1 MLSSATMPASPK
13 NLSLA
18 KLSLDS
24 LLAQIGIFLKAC
36 PKVTLEWSL
45 RVGAGTMSD
54 GDRMTCWV
62 EKSEEAE
69 SQESLESF
77 ASVAQLLKAIAAPPS
92 VQTIQETQSPIS
104 VRQGISVALTDHGT
118 EHGIEWRL
126 YLHTREPNATDRYRS
141 WRWRSVASGSDSG
154 SDSEQTAV
162 QTDHYGFYFL
172 PATPTGETPV
182 ELVHPLF
189 VDAVQQLVQH
199 ERLRSMSG
207 FWLRH
212 RGDQV
217 LQVDLIYPWY
227 PRVSEFDSTLRSL
240 VTAIGGSDAWI
251 ATYADYPLRH
261 IAFNGKDRGP
271 GFTLYFSAPMDI
283 GSNMGWPHTL
293 QTLKERVCTHSQKI
307 QQHMEQTLFSRL
319 PARTTGLAK
328 TTDPRISV
336 GKFYDT
342 QHIDLWRQV
351 LGHKMHYHFGL
362 FEDCQQ
368 LPHEDD
374 AIDAAFNR
382 AVSELY
388 PFIPRGSRVY
398 DIGCGWGGPALQL
411 QVERGCQVEGITIS
425 KTQAQYCTAQGLQVR
440 HENVEETLPPGYFD
454 CMIMMESL
462 CHIQNKLRL
471 LKSLRLFGKK
481 LVIRAH
487 CQDRHPTSRNFGGTM
502 LMNSSPQL
510 RSLVEQ
516 AGWNIVHWQ
525 NRRLESMPSV
535 LVWQRRLRS
544 IPPSDDRHLE
554 TLRDFCNRV
563 VTHWDKWGESNPLIE
578 LVAE

>member
-1 MLSSATMPASPK
+1 MMLSSATMSASPT
-13 NLSLA
+13 

-62 EKSEEAE
+62 EGSPKGSPKEC
-69 SQESLESF
+69 F
-77 ASVAQLLKAIAAPPS
+77 TSVTQLLKAIAAPPS
-92 VQTIQETQSPIS
+92 VQTIQATQSPIS
-104 VRQGISVALTDHGT
+104 VRQGISVALL

-126 YLHTREPNATDRYRS
+126 YLHTREPNATDRYQS
-141 WRWRSVASGSDSG
+141 WRWRSVASE
-154 SDSEQTAV
+154 SESERAVV
-162 QTDHYGFYFL
+162 QTDRYEFHFL
-172 PATPTGETPV
+172 PATPAGETPV
-182 ELVHPLF
+182 ELVHPF
-189 VDAVQQLVQH
+189 FIDAVQQLVQH

-227 PRVSEFDSTLRSL
+227 PQMAEFGSTLRSL
-240 VTAIGGSDAWI
+240 VTALGGSDAWI
-251 ATYADYPLRH
+251 TTYADYPIRH
-261 IAFNGKDRGP
+261 IAFNGKDREP
-271 GFTLYFSAPMDI
+271 GFTLYFSAPMDM
-283 GSNMGWPHTL
+283 GSKMGWPSTL
-293 QTLKERVCTHSQKI
+293 QALKERVCDRSQKI

-328 TTDPRISV
+328 TTDTRISV
-336 GKFYDT
+336 GRFYDT
-342 QHIDLWRQV
+342 QRIDLWRQV

-362 FEDCQQ
+362 FEDCHQ
-368 LPHEDD
+368 LPDRKDAINEA
-374 AIDAAFNR
+374 AIDAAFDR

-411 QVERGCQVEGITIS
+411 RTERGCQVEGITIS
-425 KTQAQYCTAQGLQVR
+425 QTQAQYCTAQGLQMR

-462 CHIQNKLRL
+462 CHIQDKLRL
-471 LKSLRLFGKK
+471 LKILRLFSKK

-502 LMNSSPQL
+502 LMNSSSQL
-510 RSLVEQ
+510 RSLIEQ
-516 AGWNIVHWQ
+516 AGWDIVHWQ
-525 NRRLESMPSV
+525 NRRPESMPSV
-535 LVWQRRLRS
+535 LVWQRRLKL

-554 TLRDFCNRV
+554 TLRDFCDRV
-563 VTHWDKWGESNPLIE
+563 VTHWQEWGESNPLIE

>member
-1 MLSSATMPASPK
+1 MLSSATISASPK
-13 NLSLA
+13 

-54 GDRMTCWV
+54 SDRMTCWV
-62 EKSEEAE
+62 EGSPK
-69 SQESLESF
+69 ESF
-77 ASVAQLLKAIAAPPS
+77 ASVAQLLKAIAAPLS
-92 VQTIQETQSPIS
+92 VQTIQATQSPIS
-104 VRQGISVALTDHGT
+104 VRQGISVALL

-126 YLHTREPNATDRYRS
+126 YLHTREPNATDRYQS
-141 WRWRSVASGSDSG
+141 WRWRSVDASSSAA
-154 SDSEQTAV
+154 QAAV
-162 QTDHYGFYFL
+162 QTDRYEFHFL
-172 PATPTGETPV
+172 PATPAGKTPV
-182 ELVHPLF
+182 ELVNPIF
-189 VDAVQQLVQH
+189 ADATQTLVQH

-217 LQVDLIYPWY
+217 LQMDLIYPWY

-251 ATYADYPLRH
+251 TTYADYPIRH
-261 IAFNGKDRGP
+261 IAFNGKDREP
-271 GFTLYFSAPMDI
+271 GFTLYFSAPMGM
-283 GSNMGWPHTL
+283 GSKMGSKMGWPATL
-293 QTLKERVCTHSQKI
+293 QTLKERVCDRSQKI
-307 QQHMEQTLFSRL
+307 QQHMEQTLFSKL
-319 PARTTGLAK
+319 PARTTELAK
-328 TTDPRISV
+328 TTDAQISV

-342 QHIDLWRQV
+342 QRIDLWRRV

-362 FEDCQQ
+362 FEGLFEDCHR
-368 LPHEDD
+368 LPGEENV
-374 AIDAAFNR
+374 IDAAFDR

-388 PFIPRGSRVY
+388 PFIAKGSRVY

-411 QVERGCQVEGITIS
+411 KAERGCQVEGITVS
-425 KTQAQYCTAQGLQVR
+425 QTQAQYCTARGLQVR
-440 HENVEETLPPGYFD
+440 HGNVEETLPPGYFD
-454 CMIMMESL
+454 CVLMMESL
-462 CHIQNKLRL
+462 CHVQDKLRL
-471 LKSLRLFGKK
+471 LKRLRLFGKK

-502 LMNSSPQL
+502 LMTSSPQL

-516 AGWNIVHWQ
+516 AGWTIVHWQ

-535 LVWQRRLRS
+535 LVWQRRLQS

-554 TLRDFCNRV
+554 TLRDFCDRV
-563 VTHWDKWGESNPLIE
+563 VTQWDEWGESNPLIE

>member
-1 MLSSATMPASPK
+1 MSASPT
-13 NLSLA
+13 

-24 LLAQIGIFLKAC
+24 LLAKIGMFLKAC

-62 EKSEEAE
+62 EKSSKGSPE
-69 SQESLESF
+69 ESF
-77 ASVAQLLKAIAAPPS
+77 ARVSQLLQAIAAPPS
-92 VQTIQETQSPIS
+92 VQTIQATQSPIS
-104 VRQGISVALTDHGT
+104 VRQGISVALL

-126 YLHTREPNATDRYRS
+126 YLHTREPNATDCYQS

-154 SDSEQTAV
+154 LDSGSDSGQPAV
-162 QTDHYGFYFL
+162 QADHYGFYFL

-189 VDAVQQLVQH
+189 VDAAGQLVQH

-227 PRVSEFDSTLRSL
+227 PRVSEFDSVLRSL
-240 VTAIGGSDAWI
+240 VIAIGGSDTWI
-251 ATYADYPLRH
+251 TTYADYPLRH
-261 IAFNGKDRGP
+261 IAFNGKDREP
-271 GFTLYFSAPMDI
+271 GFTLYFSAPMDM
-283 GSNMGWPHTL
+283 GSKIGWPSTL
-293 QTLKERVCTHSQKI
+293 HALKERVCAHSQKI
-307 QQHMEQTLFSRL
+307 QHHMEQTLFSRL
-319 PARTTGLAK
+319 PAKTTPARTTGLTK
-328 TTDPRISV
+328 TTNARISV

-342 QHIDLWRQV
+342 QRIDLWRQV
-351 LGHKMHYHFGL
+351 LGNKMHYHFGL
-362 FEDCQQ
+362 FEHSHQ
-368 LPHEDD
+368 LPDRKDAMDEA
-374 AIDAAFNR
+374 AIDAAFDR

-425 KTQAQYCTAQGLQVR
+425 RTQAQYCTAQGLQVR
-440 HENVEETLPPGYFD
+440 HGNVEETLPPGYFD

-462 CHIQNKLRL
+462 CHVQDKLRL

-502 LMNSSPQL
+502 LMNSSLQL

-516 AGWNIVHWQ
+516 AGWTIVHWQ

-535 LVWQRRLRS
+535 LVWQRRLQS

-563 VTHWDKWGESNPLIE
+563 VAHWDEWSESNPLIE
-578 LVAE
+578 IVAE

>member
-1 MLSSATMPASPK
+1 
-13 NLSLA
+13 
-18 KLSLDS
+18 
-24 LLAQIGIFLKAC
+24 
-36 PKVTLEWSL
+36 
-45 RVGAGTMSD
+45 
-54 GDRMTCWV
+54 
-62 EKSEEAE
+62 
-69 SQESLESF
+69 
-77 ASVAQLLKAIAAPPS
+77 IAAPPS
-92 VQTIQETQSPIS
+92 VQSIQATQSPIS
-104 VRQGISVALTDHGT
+104 VRQGISVALL
-118 EHGIEWRL
+118 EHGVEWRL

-141 WRWRSVASGSDSG
+141 WRWRSVAPGSDSG
-154 SDSEQTAV
+154 PDPEQAV
-162 QTDHYGFYFL
+162 VQVDHYGFHFL

-189 VDAVQQLVQH
+189 ADAVQQLVQH

-227 PRVSEFDSTLRSL
+227 PRVSEFDSILRSL
-240 VTAIGGSDAWI
+240 VTATGGSHAWI
-251 ATYADYPLRH
+251 TTYADYPIRH
-261 IAFNGKDRGP
+261 IAFNGKDREP
-271 GFTLYFSAPMDI
+271 GFTLYFSAPMNM
-283 GSNMGWPHTL
+283 GSRMGWPSTL
-293 QTLKERVCTHSQKI
+293 QALKERVCDRSQKI
-307 QQHMEQTLFSRL
+307 QQHMEQTLFSKL
-319 PARTTGLAK
+319 PAKTELPKTTGLSK
-328 TTDPRISV
+328 TTDARISV
-336 GKFYDT
+336 GEFYDT
-342 QHIDLWRQV
+342 QRIDLWRQV
-351 LGHKMHYHFGL
+351 LGHKMHYHFGF
-362 FEDCQQ
+362 FEDCHQRRDRKDTIN
-368 LPHEDD
+368 EVTSN
-374 AIDAAFNR
+374 AAFDR

-388 PFIPRGSRVY
+388 PFIHRGGRVY

-411 QVERGCQVEGITIS
+411 RTERGCQVEGITIS
-425 KTQAQYCTAQGLQVR
+425 KTQAQYCAAQGLQVR
-440 HENVEETLPPGYFD
+440 HGNVEETLPPGYFD

-462 CHIQNKLRL
+462 CHVQDKLRL

-502 LMNSSPQL
+502 LMNSSLQL

-516 AGWNIVHWQ
+516 AGWTIVHWQ

-535 LVWQRRLRS
+535 LVWQQRLKS

-563 VTHWDKWGESNPLIE
+563 VTHWDEWGESNPLIE

>member
-1 MLSSATMPASPK
+1 
-13 NLSLA
+13 
-18 KLSLDS
+18 
-24 LLAQIGIFLKAC
+24 
-36 PKVTLEWSL
+36 
-45 RVGAGTMSD
+45 MSD

-62 EKSEEAE
+62 EKSPKGSSKER
-69 SQESLESF
+69 F
-77 ASVAQLLKAIAAPPS
+77 ASVAQLLQAIAAPPS
-92 VQTIQETQSPIS
+92 VQTIQATQSPIS
-104 VRQGISVALTDHGT
+104 VRQGISVALL

-126 YLHTREPNATDRYRS
+126 YLHTREPDSTDRYRS
-141 WRWRSVASGSDSG
+141 WRWRSMESGSDSG
-154 SDSEQTAV
+154 PEYGSTSEQAVV
-162 QTDHYGFYFL
+162 QTDHYSFHFL
-172 PATPTGETPV
+172 PATPTGETPA

-189 VDAVQQLVQH
+189 VDAAGQLVQH

-240 VTAIGGSDAWI
+240 VTAIGGSDEWI
-251 ATYADYPLRH
+251 TTYADYPLRH
-261 IAFNGKDRGP
+261 IAFNGKNREP
-271 GFTLYFSAPMDI
+271 GFTLYFSAPIDMR
-283 GSNMGWPHTL
+283 SKMGWPSTL
-293 QTLKERVCTHSQKI
+293 HALKERVCDRSQKI
-307 QQHMEQTLFSRL
+307 QQHMEQTLFSKL
-319 PARTTGLAK
+319 PAKTTPAKTLAK
-328 TTDPRISV
+328 TTDTRISV

-342 QHIDLWRQV
+342 QRIDLWRQV

-368 LPHEDD
+368 LPHGNE
-374 AIDAAFNR
+374 AIEAAFDR

-388 PFIPRGSRVY
+388 PFIPKGSRVY
-398 DIGCGWGGPALQL
+398 DIGCGWGGPAQQL
-411 QVERGCQVEGITIS
+411 RAERGCQVEGITIS
-425 KTQAQYCTAQGLQVR
+425 QTQAQYCTAKGLQVR
-440 HENVEETLPPGYFD
+440 HGNAEETLPPGYFD
-454 CMIMMESL
+454 CMLMMESL
-462 CHIQNKLRL
+462 CHVQDKLRL

-487 CQDRHPTSRNFGGTM
+487 CQDRHPTSQNFGGTM

-525 NRRLESMPSV
+525 NRRQESMPSV
-535 LVWQRRLRS
+535 LVWQRRLQS

-563 VTHWDKWGESNPLIE
+563 VTHWDEWSESNPLIE